1 VAGLE
6 RATTMTPS
14 TNPTTPQPEPDPPR
28 QHQPAGPGVSV
39 WATGQQIART
49 QRSDRYVPASTRHPA
64 RVLPAIAQAVINTYS
79 RPGQIVLDPMCGIGT
94 TLTEA
99 IHRHRHAIG
108 IEIEAHWAFLAR
120 ANARHATRHGA
131 TGRYRVHIGDARH
144 LDQILDSCLH
154 EQISLLLTSPPYG
167 PSVHGQVDTT
177 PHGVVKTD
185 HHYGHQQANLAHTH
199 NPSQLTDGLAH
210 ILATARPYLAADATV
225 AITARPWRHRG
236 ALIDLP
242 GLILTAGQQAGLI
255 PAERLVCLL
264 AAMRG
269 DGQLIPRS
277 SFFQLHAVK
286 TSRASGLP
294 FTSSRMRTC

>member
-1 VAGLE
+1 
-6 RATTMTPS
+6 M
-14 TNPTTPQPEPDPPR
+14 PEAHWPRPNADDP
-28 QHQPAGPGVSV
+28 ALSV
-39 WATGQQIART
+39 WATAQACARD
-49 QRSDRYVPASTRHPA
+49 QRTGRYLPASLRHPGKM
-64 RVLPAIAQAVINTYS
+64 LPALTAHAIACHT
-79 RPGQIVLDPMCGIGT
+79 RPGDLVLDPMCGIGT

-225 AITARPWRHRG
+225 AITARPWRHARLG
-236 ALIDLP
+236 ALCRPD
-242 GLILTAGQQAGLI
+242 G
-255 PAERLVCLL
+255 
-264 AAMRG
+264 G
-269 DGQLIPRS
+269 DDRDAQFRCFRPLHGCVQEVRHHSRS
-277 SFFQLHAVK
+277 SRESSAGTNCKGVIHESPEGTGEARPIPLARFPE
-286 TSRASGLP
+286 SRIPGQ
-294 FTSSRMRTC
+294 